1 MLEIVKQM
9 RTGLSMLRSGE
20 VMQRAQRA
28 VTVGLV
34 ADGSSAYAEMESFL
48 VPDST
53 PRNAW
58 RARMS
63 QIFRAN
69 DPDVPPNVDVVLY
82 EPGLACPSHAFTFH
96 RGHPEATVAEVLREN
111 GDLALALAR
120 QFPVFRKQVVEDII
134 HEVAKENALFAL
146 ATALPNIVPSFIE
159 LPWIFGEFASD
170 TMFLTANQMRMA
182 FQIAA
187 ACGSEPGF
195 ARQKGELL
203 TIGAGAFGWRAIA
216 RELVSHIPLG
226 GGLIPKGA
234 IAYAGTYVV
243 GKGLEFYY
251 YGSRQP
257 TLEDRKRLYQEGL
270 EHGRHY
276 AGAQASEI
284 RA

>member
-9 RTGLSMLRSGE
+9 RSGLSMLRAGE
-20 VMQRAQRA
+20 VKQRAERL

-34 ADGSSAYAEMESFL
+34 ADGSGAYSEMENFL

-63 QIFRAN
+63 QIFRAH
-69 DPDVPPNVDVVLY
+69 DPGVPANVDIVMY
-82 EPGLACPSHAFTFH
+82 EPGLACPPHAFTFH
-96 RGHPEATVAEVLREN
+96 RGRPEATVTEILREK
-111 GDLALALAR
+111 GDLALALGR
-120 QFPVFRKQVVEDII
+120 QFPVFRKQVIEGIV
-134 HEVAKENALFAL
+134 HQVAKENALFAL
-146 ATALPNIVPSFIE
+146 ATALPNVVPSFIE

-187 ACGSEPGF
+187 ACGNEPGF
-195 ARQKGELL
+195 AQQKSELL
-203 TIGAGAFGWRAIA
+203 TIGAGAFGWRALA

-243 GKGLEFYY
+243 GKGLEFYH
-251 YGSRQP
+251 YGSRLP
-257 TLEDRKRLYQEGL
+257 TVDDRKRLYQEGL
-270 EHGRHY
+270 EHGREF
-276 AGAQASEI
+276 AGARATEI